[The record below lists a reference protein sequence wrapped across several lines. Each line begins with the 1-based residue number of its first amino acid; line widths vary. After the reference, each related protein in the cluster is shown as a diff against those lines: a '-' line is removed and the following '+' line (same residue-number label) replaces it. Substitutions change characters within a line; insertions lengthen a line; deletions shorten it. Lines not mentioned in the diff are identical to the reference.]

1 MALFELPY
9 TNDICK
15 VEACI
20 NSRLL
25 SNATKLIGV
34 KKVI

>member
-9 TNDICK
+9 TNDICE

-20 NSRLL
+20 NSGLL
-25 SNATKLIGV
+25 SNATQLIGV
-34 KKVI
+34 KKAI